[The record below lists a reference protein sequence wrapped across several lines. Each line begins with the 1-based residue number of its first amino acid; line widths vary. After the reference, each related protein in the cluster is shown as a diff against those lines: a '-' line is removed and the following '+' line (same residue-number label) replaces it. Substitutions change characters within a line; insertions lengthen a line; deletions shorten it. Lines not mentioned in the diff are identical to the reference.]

1 MTAHTAVRS
10 THQTLS
16 ANAADTVTVT
26 VAAADDDDAAA
37 TIGPGA
43 RAFAYPL
50 VEVLNRDASSPL
62 YFTADGTAATVEGA
76 GTYVVPA
83 GGALTVE
90 IEAATVSVIS
100 AAAVAYSVTGMSR

>member
-1 MTAHTAVRS
+1 MTAHTATRS
-10 THQTLS
+10 THQTLTGGT
-16 ANAADTVTVT
+16 ADTVTMA

-62 YFTADGTAATVEGA
+62 YFTTDGSTATVEGA

-90 IEAATVSVIS
+90 LEAATVSVIS
-100 AAAVAYSVTGMSR
+100 AAAVAYSVTGLSR